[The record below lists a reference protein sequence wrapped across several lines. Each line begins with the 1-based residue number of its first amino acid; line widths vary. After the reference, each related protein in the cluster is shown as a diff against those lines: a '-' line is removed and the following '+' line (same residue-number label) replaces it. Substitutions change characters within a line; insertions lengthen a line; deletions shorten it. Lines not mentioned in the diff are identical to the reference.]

1 MKTSPLCLA
10 FESAILTL
18 AILIFTPPAFAESR
32 DADIEQMK
40 AQMQEMAKTI
50 KALQSKVAALENE
63 KTAGKQSAAPAKAAS
78 TAQTAPA
85 ARTASLHIPS
95 TQSITV
101 PAGEQSQTND
111 RHTFLDDQWP
121 APRVNNAPIDPTLK
135 GFLPIPGTNTIIRL
149 GGSARLD
156 VIGDDSNNGNPNEF
170 IPSSFPVPGQPGAG
184 GPSRSQVEAKGA
196 RITFELRRPVGEDN
210 SLRVYFENDFFG
222 DASSSDMVY
231 RLRHLYGQA
240 WNLLVG
246 QTFSNFMDIDAFPD
260 VVDYEGPNGLV
271 NKRQAQI
278 RYTQPFFDTKLQLAL
293 AVEQPDSQ
301 INTDNPVY
309 GPGASTV
316 NRAPDLTAHVRYED
330 KKLGHVQLSGIY
342 RYLSFRNDNV
352 HQGVSG
358 WGVSLSGEIN
368 LFAHDALTFQG
379 TYGDGIA
386 RYIQD
391 PSGQNE
397 DAALDDNGVL
407 RALPAWG
414 VAIGYTHQWANKWR
428 STVSYGHANV
438 DTENSNGPF
447 AYVQSNYVSAN
458 LIYQWSPTFRLGLE
472 YLYGTNKVRN
482 EESHDGQR
490 LDFVLKYDLVK

>member
-1 MKTSPLCLA
+1 
-10 FESAILTL
+10 
-18 AILIFTPPAFAESR
+18 
-32 DADIEQMK
+32 
-40 AQMQEMAKTI
+40 
-50 KALQSKVAALENE
+50 V
-63 KTAGKQSAAPAKAAS
+63 
-78 TAQTAPA
+78 
-85 ARTASLHIPS
+85 
-95 TQSITV
+95 
-101 PAGEQSQTND
+101 
-111 RHTFLDDQWP
+111 
-121 APRVNNAPIDPTLK
+121 K
-135 GFLPIPGTNTIIRL
+135 GFLPIPGTSTIIRL

-156 VIGDDSNNGNPNEF
+156 VIADDSNNGNPNEF
-170 IPSSFPVPGQPGAG
+170 IPSSFPVSGQPGAG

-271 NKRQAQI
+271 NKRQPQI

-342 RYLSFRNDNV
+342 RYLSFRNDN
-352 HQGVSG
+352 S
-358 WGVSLSGEIN
+358 
-368 LFAHDALTFQG
+368 
-379 TYGDGIA
+379 
-386 RYIQD
+386 
-391 PSGQNE
+391 
-397 DAALDDNGVL
+397 
-407 RALPAWG
+407 
-414 VAIGYTHQWANKWR
+414 
-428 STVSYGHANV
+428 
-438 DTENSNGPF
+438 
-447 AYVQSNYVSAN
+447 
-458 LIYQWSPTFRLGLE
+458 
-472 YLYGTNKVRN
+472 
-482 EESHDGQR
+482 QR

>member
-1 MKTSPLCLA
+1 MMK
-10 FESAILTL
+10 
-18 AILIFTPPAFAESR
+18 
-32 DADIEQMK
+32 
-40 AQMQEMAKTI
+40 EMAKTI
-50 KALQSKVAALENE
+50 KSLQAEVAELKKE
-63 KTAGKQSAAPAKAAS
+63 KAAGKQEAAPPKVAS
-78 TAQTAPA
+78 TAQTA
-85 ARTASLHIPS
+85 RTAPFHIPS
-95 TQSITV
+95 PQAITA
-101 PAGEQSQTND
+101 PAREQSQTRN
-111 RHTFLDDQWP
+111 RNTFLDDQWP

-135 GFLPIPGTNTIIRL
+135 GFIPIPGTSTIIRF

-156 VIGDDSNNGNPNEF
+156 VIADDSNNGNPNEF

-184 GPSRSQVEAKGA
+184 GPSRSQVQAHGS
-196 RITFELRRPVGEDN
+196 RINFELRRPVGEDN

-222 DASSSDMVY
+222 DASSDTPTW
-231 RLRHLYGQA
+231 RLRHFYGQA
-240 WNLLVG
+240 WNVLAG

-260 VVDYEGPNGLV
+260 VVDYQGPNGLV
-271 NKRQAQI
+271 NKRQPQL
-278 RYTQPFFDTKLQLAL
+278 RYTQPFLDGRLQLAV

-301 INTDNPVY
+301 INTSNPVY

-316 NRAPDLTAHVRYED
+316 NRALDLTAHVRYED
-330 KKLGHVQLSGIY
+330 RKLGHVQLSGIY
-342 RYLSFRNDNV
+342 RYLSFRNDNS

-368 LFAHDALTFQG
+368 LFPHDALTFQG

-391 PSGQNE
+391 PSGLNE

-414 VAIGYTHQWANKWR
+414 VAIGYTHHWTAKWR

-447 AYVQSNYVSAN
+447 AYDHSNYVSAN
-458 LIYQWSPTFRLGLE
+458 LIYQWSPTFHLGLE
-472 YLYGTNKVRN
+472 YLYGTNQVRN
-482 EESHDGQR
+482 KASHDGQR
-490 LDFVLKYDLVK
+490 VNFVLKYDLVR